1 MFIRLKDLSHMNSQQ
16 IENEINLSFQSH
28 FNIPCPRLQWDAMDI
43 NIVSTVRSYNSAFS
57 IFRII
62 LNL

>member
-1 MFIRLKDLSHMNSQQ
+1 MNSQQ
-16 IENEINLSFQSH
+16 IENEINLSYKLH

>member
-16 IENEINLSFQSH
+16 IENEINLSFKLH

-43 NIVSTVRSYNSAFS
+43 NIVSTVRSYKS
-57 IFRII
+57 IFEIGRAHV
-62 LNL
+62 

>member
-28 FNIPCPRLQWDAMDI
+28 FNNPCPRLQWDSMDI